1 MKILL
6 VRPKFFS
13 LVANLEPLGLEY
25 LGGALREEGIPYE
38 IWDEFQ
44 APFALRFTRL
54 RRKIRREGF
63 TAVGFSVNANTADEV
78 REKAR
83 ALKAEF
89 PRLTVL
95 VGGPEAEV
103 NYRDF
108 CTEGVD
114 FVCYD
119 YGVETFRAM
128 CASGFDPAAAA
139 ALPGLARRT
148 GDGWVCNPPAPPVS
162 NFTVT
167 PDREPMRRSWRR
179 NFIFGK
185 GPHALVKASFSCP
198 FRCAFCY
205 CTMMNGGVYT
215 QRPLSDVLADI
226 EALEAESIW
235 LVDDDFLL
243 NRERV
248 EEFCDLVLKRG
259 VRKQFMA
266 YARADFPAEH
276 PDLLPLLYRAGFRDI
291 LVGLEAADDATLDAY
306 HKETGR
312 AVNEAAIRNLRAAG
326 LVCNGLFVVS
336 HAATREDFR
345 NLLDFIRKN
354 RLLWVVFG
362 IFTPYKGSDAYEEYR
377 DRLLTRKAKKLDGLH
392 VTIRPEHMSK
402 LMFYLRVVLL
412 HAATYPKLLFRIL
425 RGTAYDT
432 EKDGWW

>member
-63 TAVGFSVNANTADEV
+63 TAVGFNVNANTADEV

-119 YGVETFRAM
+119 YGVSSFRAL
-128 CASGFDPAAAA
+128 CASGFDPEAAA

-148 GDGWVCNPPAPPVS
+148 GEGWVCNPPAPPVS

-167 PDREPMRRSWRR
+167 PDRTPMRRSWRR

-215 QRPLSDVLADI
+215 ERPLSDVLADI
-226 EALEAESIW
+226 ETLEAESIW
-235 LVDDDFLL
+235 LVDDTFLL

-248 EEFCDLVLKRG
+248 EEFCSAGKS
-259 VRKQFMA
+259 
-266 YARADFPAEH
+266 ARA
-276 PDLLPLLYRAGFRDI
+276 
-291 LVGLEAADDATLDAY
+291 
-306 HKETGR
+306 
-312 AVNEAAIRNLRAAG
+312 
-326 LVCNGLFVVS
+326 
-336 HAATREDFR
+336 
-345 NLLDFIRKN
+345 
-354 RLLWVVFG
+354 
-362 IFTPYKGSDAYEEYR
+362 
-377 DRLLTRKAKKLDGLH
+377 
-392 VTIRPEHMSK
+392 
-402 LMFYLRVVLL
+402 
-412 HAATYPKLLFRIL
+412 
-425 RGTAYDT
+425 
-432 EKDGWW
+432 